1 MRTVKILLRVI
12 TLVVVLTVS
21 SAAALASP
29 AVSDNYQKIP
39 LSGLN
44 VGGTLVDDD
53 VWAFPG
59 PPDTELQDMIKED
72 AGNGLYQ
79 LLGSSEI
86 LTAWQTLCSAAGSG
100 NSIVLASQE
109 DIPAAITNG
118 AGAYITELLVTT
130 EISYAYIDGVLTQ
143 VESTKSTYTL
153 MEAVEGITVDNANR
167 TVTVNTTDTLSFEK
181 NSPYAIFIVKGN
193 SGPAP
198 EPVRP
203 IIIISKD
210 YEEYPVASI
219 DVSVDEPLPAG
230 ITPANVKRREKGL
243 DGWRGT
249 INKYIGTDDTL
260 DSIDWPEGFKK
271 DDLVSLSVLTAVG
284 VTIDY
289 DKETASDGNVTFH
302 IRIGGFNGTF
312 TGSPC
317 VFIVAPGTK
326 PYRLTAFPARY
337 DAETATVTF
346 TVIGYKKYFS
356 FAIPIIGDVKLKSQ
370 PIPEPPDSGG
380 SSGGCSAAPWGAFI
394 ALVAAWLCPKARK
407 K

>member
-1 MRTVKILLRVI
+1 MRAVKILLRVI

-72 AGNGLYQ
+72 AGNGLCQ
-79 LLGSSEI
+79 LLGNSEI
-86 LTAWQTLCSAAGSG
+86 ITAWQAYCSAAGSG
-100 NSIVLASQE
+100 GVILLE
-109 DIPAAITNG
+109 AA
-118 AGAYITELLVTT
+118 
-130 EISYAYIDGVLTQ
+130 DGVPSAVANDSKAFITRLDIDWSPEPP
-143 VESTKSTYTL
+143 VSTYVL
-153 MEAVEGITVDNANR
+153 MEAVDGIVVDSANR
-167 TVTVNTTDTLSFEK
+167 TITIKPAKTLSFEK
-181 NSPYAIFIVKGN
+181 DKPYAIFIAKGD

-198 EPVRP
+198 DPEPAKP
-203 IIIISKD
+203 FIISKD

-230 ITPANVKRREKGL
+230 ISPANVKRREKGL

-289 DKETASDGNVTFH
+289 DRETASDGNVTFH

-346 TVIGYKKYFS
+346 TVTGYKKYFS

-380 SSGGCSAAPWGAFI
+380 SSGGCSAAPCPVGAFI
-394 ALVAAWLCPKARK
+394 ALVAAWLCSKARK